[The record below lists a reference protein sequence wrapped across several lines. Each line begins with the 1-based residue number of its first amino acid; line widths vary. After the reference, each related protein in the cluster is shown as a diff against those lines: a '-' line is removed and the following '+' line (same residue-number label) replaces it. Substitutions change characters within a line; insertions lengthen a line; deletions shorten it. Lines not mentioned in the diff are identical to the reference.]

1 MRQIWRK
8 ILSDISQEARYIV
21 QCVNKTYSEVH
32 KAYGV
37 EGFIAAVRTSIKV
50 MEHGD

>member
-1 MRQIWRK
+1 MRQVSCK

-21 QCVNKTYSEVH
+21 QCVNKTYSKVH
-32 KAYGV
+32 KGHGV
-37 EGFIAAVRTSIKV
+37 EVFNATVRTIIKV